1 MMSRAKRQFNV
12 QEFSEGETTDQ
23 STLTNVSRLS
33 CPRILNTLQSHD
45 NGTLLSR
52 PYLVRTKQT
61 YREQLMNARPIT
73 QYRHLIEAMDRNK
86 RAPNGIMP
94 RHSGYLNS
102 IVPNTN
108 SIKQNS
114 TPAKPR
120 RTNRRSNQG
129 SGVTSGRPMTAEKY
143 GLKSPGEGSGSSSSS
158 SSASS
163 PSKILREY
171 ENGLSQISK

>member
-1 MMSRAKRQFNV
+1 
-12 QEFSEGETTDQ
+12 
-23 STLTNVSRLS
+23 
-33 CPRILNTLQSHD
+33 
-45 NGTLLSR
+45 
-52 PYLVRTKQT
+52 
-61 YREQLMNARPIT
+61 
-73 QYRHLIEAMDRNK
+73 MDRNK

-129 SGVTSGRPMTAEKY
+129 SGVTSGKSILIEMIITLHVGRPMTAEKY

-163 PSKILREY
+163 PRSSSSASSPSKILREY
-171 ENGLSQISK
+171 ENGLSQISKWVRYWRYCVNKCKIRIYIQKVYLTRL

>member
-1 MMSRAKRQFNV
+1 M
-12 QEFSEGETTDQ
+12 
-23 STLTNVSRLS
+23 TN
-33 CPRILNTLQSHD
+33 CIF
-45 NGTLLSR
+45 
-52 PYLVRTKQT
+52 
-61 YREQLMNARPIT
+61 
-73 QYRHLIEAMDRNK
+73 RHLIEAMDRNK

-129 SGVTSGRPMTAEKY
+129 SGVTSGKSILIAMMIILRVGRPMTAEKY